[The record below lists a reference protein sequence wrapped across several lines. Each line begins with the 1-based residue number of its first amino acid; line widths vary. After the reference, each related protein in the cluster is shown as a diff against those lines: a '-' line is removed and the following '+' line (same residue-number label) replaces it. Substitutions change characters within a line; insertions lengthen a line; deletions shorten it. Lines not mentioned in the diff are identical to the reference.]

1 MKHLA
6 QLAALLPLAL
16 GSSGCGEAQ
25 VAGSDLTPAERE
37 LAQRVERELN
47 DERALNGVDLV
58 VRGTT
63 VLLSGQVASDRDRED
78 AVTLVRAVPGV
89 SDVEDHLTVSGA
101 VATDVTSPDVDTV
114 PDTRD

>member
-1 MKHLA
+1 
-6 QLAALLPLAL
+6 
-16 GSSGCGEAQ
+16 

-37 LAQRVERELN
+37 LAQRVEYELN

-63 VLLSGQVASDRDRED
+63 VVLSGQVASDRDRDD
-78 AVTLVRAVPGV
+78 AVALVRAIPGV
-89 SDVEDHLTVSGA
+89 AHVEDDLTVSGA

-114 PDTRD
+114 PDIAD